1 MESNPP
7 EDEVWTEYLITRK
20 IQYLQAYRQTIGR
33 EYDSN
38 SRHWDTLAEREWKVI
53 EENLHTGFGV
63 AEAVKRQLGE
73 DFFER
78 KLAEMEVNIVSHE
91 VEYVDY
97 ETNSIPIYTISDF
110 IMLSNQG
117 IFRADILAIDKERRW
132 EKKCV
137 ASVVEHGYE
146 KDGYAPTN
154 DIMYIVFR
162 RPAYEE

>member
-1 MESNPP
+1 MEPIPP
-7 EDEVWTEYLITRK
+7 EDEVWNDYLITRK

-78 KLAEMEVNIVSHE
+78 KLAAMEVNIVSHE
-91 VEYVDY
+91 VE
-97 ETNSIPIYTISDF
+97 
-110 IMLSNQG
+110 
-117 IFRADILAIDKERRW
+117 
-132 EKKCV
+132 
-137 ASVVEHGYE
+137 
-146 KDGYAPTN
+146 
-154 DIMYIVFR
+154 
-162 RPAYEE
+162 